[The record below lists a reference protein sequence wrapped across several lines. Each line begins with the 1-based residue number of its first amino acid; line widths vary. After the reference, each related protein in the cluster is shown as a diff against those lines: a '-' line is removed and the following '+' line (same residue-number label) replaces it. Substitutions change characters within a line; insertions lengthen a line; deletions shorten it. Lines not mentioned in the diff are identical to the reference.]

1 MGKYTRPQNCAFS
14 DIFGTD
20 LTRRVVALCMGI
32 AICHRQKFE
41 QVWGFPAPY
50 QKLQEN
56 SAAGIPYTYIAVTFQ
71 LRSSINVSLT
81 LYNRVCTKRSPKM
94 WFWGDFGGRGKDVWW
109 ESASVLRI
117 ARF

>member
-1 MGKYTRPQNCAFS
+1 VGKYTRPQNCAFS

-56 SAAGIPYTYIAVTFQ
+56 YAAGRYPFGPSNTWKNRNHSAINHWAVGWSPEGTF
-71 LRSSINVSLT
+71 
-81 LYNRVCTKRSPKM
+81 
-94 WFWGDFGGRGKDVWW
+94 
-109 ESASVLRI
+109 
-117 ARF
+117 